1 MPHQGGWKR
10 WISVVVCCWLL
21 LSGPAFGFVTDNA
34 LTNDT
39 PNNFGDDLQDAA
51 RWSNVPGSVLANVRG
66 LGEGLEYA
74 IASDFCSQIIPLFQ
88 DRQPPTCTQIE
99 GEIQK
104 ALDHWGENHTVLKFT
119 PVTASLAAQI
129 PPDGARE
136 PWRGFGAEIDLFVRS
151 PEDYPLVANF
161 GAYTSFWFTN
171 DNPVGLQGQLVPGK
185 TITSAD
191 IVFNNRSCYFLDAQA
206 SVAGCNHFESLLI
219 HEMGHA
225 LALDHPNEF
234 PQRNFDTDQI
244 PGNSMPIDCQQP
256 TKTLKL
262 AAQIDS
268 AAIMNSSLGDAAKP
282 LPQLSPDD
290 LGGRNFL
297 YPLCQTV
304 SSRNLSSTRPN
315 PWQLFG
321 ILLVFSFSGVFGIA
335 AILQRLAKQR
345 RKQRQKRF

>member
-1 MPHQGGWKR
+1 MPNQEGWKR
-10 WISVVVCCWLL
+10 WLSIMFCCWLL

-34 LTNDT
+34 LTNNT
-39 PNNFGDDLQDAA
+39 PNNFADDLQDAA
-51 RWSNVPGSVLANVRG
+51 RWSNVPGSVLSNVRG

-88 DRQPPTCTQIE
+88 DPQPPTCAQIE
-99 GEIQK
+99 AEIQK
-104 ALDHWGENHTVLKFT
+104 ALDHWGDNHPVLKFT
-119 PVTASLAAQI
+119 PVTNSLAAQI

-151 PEDYPLVANF
+151 PEDYPLVTNF

-171 DNPVGLQGQLVPGK
+171 EAPIGMQEQPVPGK

-191 IVFNNRSCYFLDAQA
+191 IVFNNRSCYFFDTQTPI
-206 SVAGCNHFESLLI
+206 SGCNHFESLLI
-219 HEMGHA
+219 HEVGHA

-234 PQRNFDTDQI
+234 PQRNFDTDKI
-244 PGNSMPIDCQQP
+244 PGNSMTIDCQQP

-262 AAQIDS
+262 VSQIDS
-268 AAIMNSSLGDAAKP
+268 AAIMNSSLGDAAEP
-282 LPQLSPDD
+282 LPKLSPDD

-304 SSRNLSSTRPN
+304 IPANLSSAGPN

-321 ILLVFSFSGVFGIA
+321 VLLAISFCSVFGFA
-335 AILQRLAKQR
+335 TILQRLEKQR
-345 RKQRQKRF
+345 RKRKRQH

>member
-1 MPHQGGWKR
+1 MPNQGGWKR
-10 WISVVVCCWLL
+10 WLSIMFCCWLL

-34 LTNDT
+34 LTNNT
-39 PNNFGDDLQDAA
+39 PNNFADDLQDAA
-51 RWSNVPGSVLANVRG
+51 RWSNVPGSVLSNVRG

-88 DRQPPTCTQIE
+88 DPQPPTCAQIE
-99 GEIQK
+99 AEIQK
-104 ALDHWGENHTVLKFT
+104 ALDHWGDNHPVLQFT
-119 PVTASLAAQI
+119 PVTSLAAQI
-129 PPDGARE
+129 PPDRARE

-171 DNPVGLQGQLVPGK
+171 ETPIGMQGQPVSGK

-191 IVFNNRSCYFLDAQA
+191 IVFNNRSCYFFDTQTPI
-206 SVAGCNHFESLLI
+206 SGCNHFESLLI
-219 HEMGHA
+219 HEVGHA

-234 PQRNFDTDQI
+234 PQRNFDTDKI
-244 PGNSMPIDCQQP
+244 PGNSMLIDCQQP

-262 AAQIDS
+262 VSQIDS
-268 AAIMNSSLGDAAKP
+268 AAIMNSSLGDAAEP
-282 LPQLSPDD
+282 LPKLSPDD

-304 SSRNLSSTRPN
+304 IPANLSSAGPN

-321 ILLVFSFSGVFGIA
+321 ILLAISFCGVFGIA
-335 AILQRLAKQR
+335 TILQRLEKQR
-345 RKQRQKRF
+345 RKRKRQY